1 MSMLDMKG
9 KKGLIVGLTND
20 FGMPWMIAQACAQ
33 AGAELAIAYLPIMEK
48 RAKPLAEKINASLI
62 MPTGTDEKSLDAL
75 FKAVEE
81 KFGKLDFMLHPN
93 AFSDKN
99 ELKGA
104 YVDTTRE
111 NFKNTM
117 DISVYGFTDA
127 CRRAAPLMKD
137 GGACLCLTYFGAE
150 KVMPHYNVMGVAKA
164 ALECSVRYLA
174 NDLGKKGI
182 RVNAMSAGPV
192 KTLAA
197 AGISDFRLMFGWNE
211 LNAPLRRNVA
221 PEDIAGSGLY
231 LLSNLSSGVTGE
243 THYVDCGYNIV
254 GMMAEEVVKDI
265 MPMITEKMTNNNN
278 F

>member
-1 MSMLDMKG
+1 MLNMKG
-9 KKGLIVGLTND
+9 KKGIIIGLTND
-20 FGMPWMIAQACAQ
+20 FGMTWMIAKACSE
-33 AGAELAIAYLPIMEK
+33 AGAELAISYLPIMEK
-48 RAKPLAEKINASLI
+48 RAKPLAEKLNAPI
-62 MPTGTDEKSLDAL
+62 VMPVGADEKDLDAF
-75 FKAVEE
+75 FKTVEE
-81 KFGKLDFMLHPN
+81 KFGKVDFMLHPN

-104 YVDTTRE
+104 YVNTTLE

-117 DISVYGFTDA
+117 AISVYGFTDA
-127 CRRAAPLMKD
+127 CRRVAPLMKD
-137 GGACLCLTYFGAE
+137 GGACLCLSYFGAE

-192 KTLAA
+192 KTLSA
-197 AGISDFRLMFGWNE
+197 AGISEFRLMFGWNE
-211 LNAPLRRNVA
+211 LNAPLRRNVS
-221 PEDIAGSGLY
+221 PDDIAGSGLY

-254 GMMAEEVVKDI
+254 GMMAEETVMDI
-265 MPMITEKMTNNNN
+265 MPTITEKMGRK
-278 F
+278 

>member
-1 MSMLDMKG
+1 MLDMKG
-9 KKGLIVGLTND
+9 KKGLIIGLTND
-20 FGMPWMIAQACAQ
+20 FGMPWMIAEACAK

-48 RAKPLAEKINASLI
+48 RAKPLAEKLNASII
-62 MPTGTDEKSLDAL
+62 MPAGTDDESLDAL

-104 YVDTTRE
+104 YVNTSRE

-117 DISVYGFTDA
+117 DISVFGFTDA

-150 KVMPHYNVMGVAKA
+150 KVMPHYNVMGVAKS

-174 NDLGKKGI
+174 NDLGKQGI
-182 RVNAMSAGPV
+182 RVNAISAGPV
-192 KTLAA
+192 RTLAA
-197 AGISDFRLMFGWNE
+197 SGIGDFRLMFGWNE
-211 LNAPLRRNVA
+211 LNAPLRRNVS
-221 PEDIAGSGLY
+221 PDDIAGAGLY
-231 LLSNLSSGVTGE
+231 LLSNMSSGVTGE

-254 GMMAEEVVKDI
+254 GMMAEEIVKDV
-265 MPMITEKMTNNNN
+265 MPVITDKMAK
-278 F
+278 

>member
-1 MSMLDMKG
+1 MFDLKG
-9 KKGLIVGLTND
+9 KKGLVIGLTND
-20 FGMPWMIAQACAQ
+20 FGMPWMIAKAAAE
-33 AGAELAIAYLPIMEK
+33 AGADLAISYLPIMEK
-48 RAKPLAEKINASLI
+48 RAKPLAEKLNASI
-62 MPTGTDEKSLDAL
+62 IQPAGTDDESLEAL
-75 FKAVEE
+75 FKEIE
-81 KFGKLDFMLHPN
+81 KKWGKLDFMLHPN

-104 YVDTTRE
+104 YVNTSRE

-117 DISVYGFTDA
+117 EISVYGFTDA

-137 GGACLCLTYFGAE
+137 GGSCLCLSYFGAE

-174 NDLGKKGI
+174 NDLGKLGI
-182 RVNAMSAGPV
+182 RVNAISAGPV

-221 PEDIAGSGLY
+221 PKDIAGSGMY
-231 LLSNLSSGVTGE
+231 LLSDMSSGVTGE

-254 GMMAEEVVKDI
+254 GMMAEEIVKDI
-265 MPMITEKMTNNNN
+265 MPVLMAKMSE
-278 F
+278 